1 MNDCVNGEIRDLLP
15 ELVSGTLPAGE
26 AVRVQEHVR
35 ACADCAAEV
44 ELLRTA
50 RAAMRLAPPM
60 NTARIAEAVQASTAQ
75 RLAAR
80 RVPARVGRIA
90 ALSLIVVLGAVGL
103 WSTRDTGGVSDAGVA
118 PAVTSAAGEGPA
130 VVEQPV
136 AVTQP
141 RAATRAPVQLALG
154 GDMSQLED
162 DQLVALMQEVAA
174 LEAMPGAEAA
184 PLAIEP
190 VLPVEM
196 EEL

>member
-35 ACADCAAEV
+35 VCADCAAEV
-44 ELLRTA
+44 GLLRTA
-50 RAAMRLAPPM
+50 RAAMRLAPTM
-60 NTARIAEAVQASTAQ
+60 NTARIAEAVQASTSQ

-80 RVPARVGRIA
+80 RIPARVGRIA
-90 ALSLIVVLGAVGL
+90 ALSLIVVVGAVGL
-103 WSTRDTGGVSDAGVA
+103 WSTRDTEIVTDGAVAQTATVPAGDA
-118 PAVTSAAGEGPA
+118 PT
-130 VVEQPV
+130 VVEQPSE
-136 AVTQP
+136 VTQP
-141 RAATRAPVQLALG
+141 RTATRAPVQLALG
-154 GDMSQLED
+154 GDISQLGD
-162 DQLVALMQEVAA
+162 DDLVALMQEVAA

-184 PLAIEP
+184 SLAIEP

>member
-26 AVRVQEHVR
+26 VARVQEHVR
-35 ACADCAAEV
+35 VCADCGAEV
-44 ELLRTA
+44 ELLRAA
-50 RAAMRLAPPM
+50 RAAMRVAPPM
-60 NTARIAEAVQASTAQ
+60 NTARIAEAVQASTSR

-80 RVPARVGRIA
+80 RVPARVGGIA
-90 ALSLIVVLGAVGL
+90 ALSLVVVLGAVGL
-103 WSTRDTGGVSDAGVA
+103 WSTRDTAVVAGAGGASVVTAAAGA
-118 PAVTSAAGEGPA
+118 PAAVAQPA
-130 VVEQPV
+130 TV
-136 AVTQP
+136 AEP
-141 RAATRAPVQLALG
+141 RSATRAPVQLALG

-162 DQLVALMQEVAA
+162 DQLVALIQEVAA

-184 PLAIEP
+184 SLAIEP

>member
-1 MNDCVNGEIRDLLP
+1 MDDCVNGEIRDLLP

-26 AVRVQEHVR
+26 VARVQEHVR

-44 ELLRTA
+44 ELLRTV

-60 NTARIAEAVQASTAQ
+60 NTARIAEAVQASTAR

-80 RVPARVGRIA
+80 RIPARVGRIA
-90 ALSLIVVLGAVGL
+90 ALSMIVVLGAVGL
-103 WSTRDTGGVSDAGVA
+103 WSTRDTAGVSDAGGP
-118 PAVTSAAGEGPA
+118 PAVVTAAGEAPT

-136 AVTQP
+136 AESQP
-141 RAATRAPVQLALG
+141 RAAPRAPVQLALG
-154 GDMSQLED
+154 GDVSQLGD
-162 DQLVALMQEVAA
+162 DELVALMQEVAA
-174 LEAMPGAEAA
+174 LEAMPGADAA
-184 PLAIEP
+184 SLAIEP

>member
-15 ELVSGTLPAGE
+15 ELVSGTLAAGE
-26 AVRVQEHVR
+26 AARVQDHVRV
-35 ACADCAAEV
+35 CAECAAEV

-60 NTARIAEAVQASTAQ
+60 NTARIAEAVQAATAQ

-80 RVPARVGRIA
+80 RIPARVGRIA
-90 ALSLIVVLGAVGL
+90 ALSLLVVLGAVGL
-103 WSTRDTGGVSDAGVA
+103 WSTRDTAGVSEAGVA
-118 PAVTSAAGEGPA
+118 PAVATTVGDVPAA
-130 VVEQPV
+130 VEQPV
-136 AVTQP
+136 VVTQP
-141 RAATRAPVQLALG
+141 RPATRAPVQLALG

-162 DQLVALMQEVAA
+162 DDLVALMQEVAA

>member
-1 MNDCVNGEIRDLLP
+1 MNDCVNGGIRDLLP

-26 AVRVQEHVR
+26 ALRVQEHVR
-35 ACADCAAEV
+35 VCADCAAEV

-60 NTARIAEAVQASTAQ
+60 NTARIAAAVQASTSQ

-80 RVPARVGRIA
+80 RIPARVGRIA
-90 ALSLIVVLGAVGL
+90 ALSLVVVLGAVGL
-103 WSTRDTGGVSDAGVA
+103 WSARDSTIVGDPGVA
-118 PAVTSAAGEGPA
+118 VTAAAGEA
-130 VVEQPV
+130 STVVEQPV

-141 RAATRAPVQLALG
+141 PAATRAPVQLALG
-154 GDMSQLED
+154 GDMSQLGD

-174 LEAMPGAEAA
+174 LDAMPGAEAA
-184 PLAIEP
+184 SLAIEP
-190 VLPVEM
+190 VLPVDM

>member
-26 AVRVQEHVR
+26 VARVQEHVR
-35 ACADCAAEV
+35 VCADCGAEV

-50 RAAMRLAPPM
+50 RAAMRLAPTM
-60 NTARIAEAVQASTAQ
+60 NTARIAEAVQASTSQ

-80 RVPARVGRIA
+80 RIPARVGRIA

-103 WSTRDTGGVSDAGVA
+103 WSTRDTAVVSDPGVS
-118 PAVTSAAGEGPA
+118 PAVTAAAGTAPTI
-130 VVEQPV
+130 VEQPV
-136 AVTQP
+136 ATTQP

-162 DQLVALMQEVAA
+162 EELVALMQEVAA

-184 PLAIEP
+184 SLAIEP